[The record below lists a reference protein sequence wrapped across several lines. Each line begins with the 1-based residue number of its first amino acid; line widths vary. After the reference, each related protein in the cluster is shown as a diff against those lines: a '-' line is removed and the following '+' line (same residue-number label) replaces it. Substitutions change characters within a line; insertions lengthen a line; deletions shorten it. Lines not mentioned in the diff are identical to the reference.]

1 MKLTSREAKMKDFGF
16 AIMPPAGTNVG
27 DEAPDALNNPSAR
40 TNYETKFVYE
50 VPLFTG
56 FKLTKAHKMATLQ
69 VKANKAK
76 YNYDKKELALEVL
89 KAYNGAVAAK
99 YFISATKK
107 AKEATASFVNF
118 AQEMF
123 KEGYVAEIDVKQ
135 ARVIDLKTNGM
146 LLEAK
151 SKYNLA
157 LAYLRFL
164 TNTDDITDTKDFKML
179 NFNKVDLITLQEK
192 ALSIRDDL
200 EWMKLNTATMKEKID
215 FEKSAKYPMI
225 GAHLEYGFNDNK
237 FSIDDTQDYYV
248 IATGLEYKIFDANII
263 NNEIEKAKVEYK
275 KTKNYLDYMI
285 EGIKLQ
291 VEKTY
296 LTLQT
301 KQAVLKEKLKAR
313 DLAEDVLIQAEEMY
327 KNHLI
332 TMNELL
338 MQQANA
344 QKARAEAIMAK
355 YEVTIASAK
364 LQLAIGKEIK
374 QGE

>member
-1 MKLTSREAKMKDFGF
+1 
-16 AIMPPAGTNVG
+16 
-27 DEAPDALNNPSAR
+27 
-40 TNYETKFVYE
+40 
-50 VPLFTG
+50 
-56 FKLTKAHKMATLQ
+56 
-69 VKANKAK
+69 
-76 YNYDKKELALEVL
+76 
-89 KAYNGAVAAK
+89 
-99 YFISATKK
+99 
-107 AKEATASFVNF
+107 
-118 AQEMF
+118 
-123 KEGYVAEIDVKQ
+123 
-135 ARVIDLKTNGM
+135 
-146 LLEAK
+146 
-151 SKYNLA
+151 
-157 LAYLRFL
+157 
-164 TNTDDITDTKDFKML
+164 
-179 NFNKVDLITLQEK
+179 
-192 ALSIRDDL
+192 
-200 EWMKLNTATMKEKID
+200 
-215 FEKSAKYPMI
+215 
-225 GAHLEYGFNDNK
+225 
-237 FSIDDTQDYYV
+237 
-248 IATGLEYKIFDANII
+248 
-263 NNEIEKAKVEYK
+263 
-275 KTKNYLDYMI
+275 MI